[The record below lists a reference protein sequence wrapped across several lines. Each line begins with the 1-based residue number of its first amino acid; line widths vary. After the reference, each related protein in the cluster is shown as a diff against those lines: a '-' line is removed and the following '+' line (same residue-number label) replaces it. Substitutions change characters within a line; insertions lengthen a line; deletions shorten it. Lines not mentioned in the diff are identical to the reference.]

1 MSGNRA
7 QFASNSEVPKSWEW
21 LRSASGAS
29 PAEKEVEK
37 ANLTKQEKTHL
48 ANLMQRIA
56 NDEVLPKDV
65 KFIKEHGL
73 FEARLDGNHRIFR
86 LLYVERG
93 DGSRLV
99 AALFTGKKARRLP
112 STSFET
118 AKKRILDWDS
128 RH

>member
-93 DGSRLV
+93 DRESPCSR
-99 AALFTGKKARRLP
+99 ALHRQESP
-112 STSFET
+112 PTSQHELRDCEE
-118 AKKRILDWDS
+118 ANS
-128 RH
+128 